1 MTRDHNKD
9 TQNLPIHSCWTLFEK
24 FHTETWSWTSRK
36 SWWEMLANTCLAAQT
51 GFWVALSTWVVKL
64 RLHLQQREK
73 SNFHHLFSPGRH
85 YISEGRVSKPKGL
98 LSKCH
103 LQKSLSYQIFGEK
116 PPIKNYSSN
125 MKGIH
130 YNLPHGT
137 SWIQFWWC
145 ICKGCK
151 PPFFWHSACQKWII
165 AGIPNGNMRW

>member
-1 MTRDHNKD
+1 MTRDHNKV

-24 FHTETWSWTSRK
+24 FHTDTWSWTSRK

-73 SNFHHLFSPGRH
+73 SNFHHLFSPLH
-85 YISEGRVSKPKGL
+85 YISEGRVSKPKRFVIKVSFAKKPF
-98 LSKCH
+98 LSAIWRKATH
-103 LQKSLSYQIFGEK
+103 KKI
-116 PPIKNYSSN
+116 SN
-125 MKGIH
+125 IKGIH
-130 YNLPHGT
+130 YNLHET